1 MNLWPEIRATDR
13 PAGNPDTVVLHLHVP
28 DNLDYFEGHFPGLPV
43 LPGVV
48 QLHWAVR
55 LAAEH
60 LGEACKGSRI
70 DQLKFLAIVHPG
82 SDLTLTLRL
91 DRNAGTLHFTYAGST
106 QAYSSGRISIE

>member
-1 MNLWPEIRATDR
+1 MNLWPEVRATER
-13 PAGNPDTVVLHLHVP
+13 QAGSPEAVVLHLHVP
-28 DNLDYFEGHFPGLPV
+28 HDLDYFEGHFPGLPV

-60 LGEACKGSRI
+60 LGQPCKGSRI

-91 DRNAGTLHFTYAGST
+91 DRSARALHFAYSGPTHL
-106 QAYSSGRISIE
+106 YSSGRISIE